1 MDAATEQSRG
11 QAASLLRCQGRHC
24 TFQRGANP
32 AVNLSALISL
42 INDSTDDR
50 DGFVVSFESWDFLCL
65 PEDLTVA
72 GAKVLPA
79 IGDKFTDETGA
90 QYEVQPLP
98 SGKHY
103 RYIDPRRVMLRVHTK
118 LIGEPS

>member
-1 MDAATEQSRG
+1 MDAATEQSRS
-11 QAASLLRCQGRHC
+11 QATTLLRAQGRPC

-32 AVNLSALISL
+32 PVDLNALISV

-50 DGFVVSFESWDFLCL
+50 EGFVVSFESWDFLCF

-72 GAKVLPA
+72 GVQTLPA
-79 IGDKFTDETGA
+79 IGDKFADETGA
-90 QYEVQPLP
+90 AYQVQPLP

-103 RYIDPRRVMLRVHTK
+103 RYTDPRRVMIRVHTK
-118 LIGEPS
+118 LIGEPA